1 MNIKHILLIFTFLTI
16 LIFFFGFQTSSD
28 PKVLFEKAK
37 YTMETKGDL
46 SAAIKIFEEIIKK
59 YPNEREYAAK
69 SQLQIGVCYEK
80 LGKNEARKAYQRV
93 IQEYADQKEVVS
105 EAHARLAVLVANDSG
120 SGFTATGEKN
130 KGVIFRQIDFEGLER
145 THCARLSPDGN
156 KMIYVRVWDKK
167 PRYSICVRDLISGQ
181 DHPLVEGV
189 GESNYFEWSP
199 DGRKIV
205 YTYKDRE
212 LRVISSDGGE
222 PEVLW
227 SSTDQRSRIF
237 PLDWSRNGD
246 HILVG
251 VISLADWTIRLA
263 ILPATG
269 DELHYIVSGVFRQ
282 FGWSA
287 HFSPDGKFIVGE
299 QTKEHNT
306 DIYVWIVDSGQ
317 ELRVTDHPAKDD
329 SPFWSSDG
337 KYIVFTSDRANTEDL
352 WAVPILRGI
361 PTGAPLRIKRNLGKN
376 TLLTSLTP
384 NGQLMMLVMGEGI
397 MSDLFVVSVD
407 PSTGEATGK
416 FVPFA
421 KYPTGHFLPRWSPD
435 GRRVAYTSRKGNMR
449 LPGIFISSGSEME
462 DKEVPIRDYYAC
474 NIEWS
479 RDGEHLIFP
488 GISPDGQAGIFRAS
502 LKDNE
507 IVPLYL
513 GDSLGQGYTGA
524 FINLKWLPQAGIF
537 MFGQLAEAGK
547 RKIYTMDS
555 EGNNI
560 QLVADKIPAIYWT
573 WPSPDAQ
580 YVAYREG
587 QELNL
592 WSLSESTSMTLA
604 KYPDG
609 KEVEAPVWSLDGA
622 NVAWKDKQQLKLLSI
637 TKGTIKTLVKTEE
650 RLEIGGSAWYG
661 GLAWSPDGK
670 NIAYVLR
677 DVSAGSEAKAE
688 LWSIPAVGGTPL
700 KITIAPESHPMLGD
714 LTWHPGGKLIVATGQ
729 GAGRGYEYW
738 VIENFLQK

>member
-1 MNIKHILLIFTFLTI
+1 MNKRNIFLSLFIPFLVV
-16 LIFFFGFQTSSD
+16 FVFAFQTSD
-28 PKVLFEKAK
+28 DLKILYEKAK

-46 SAAIKIFEEIIKK
+46 QEALTIFEQIVV
-59 YPNEREYAAK
+59 NTNADRSLRAK
-69 SQLQIGVCYEK
+69 AQLHIGICWEK
-80 LGKNEARKAYQRV
+80 MGKDEAQQAYKQV
-93 IQEYADQKEVVS
+93 IQEFADQQEMVS

-130 KGVIFRQIDFEGLER
+130 KGVIFRQIDFDGLDR

-167 PRYSICVRDLISGQ
+167 PTYSICVRDLISGQ
-181 DHPLVEGV
+181 DHLLVEGV

-227 SSTDQRSRIF
+227 NFTDQRSRIF

-251 VISLADWTIRLA
+251 VMGLADWTIRLA

-269 DELHYIVSGVFRQ
+269 DELRYIVSGVIRQ
-282 FGWSA
+282 LGAFA

-306 DIYVWIVDSGQ
+306 DIYVWVVDSGQ

-329 SPFWSSDG
+329 NPVWSSDG

-376 TLLTSLTP
+376 THLTSLTP
-384 NGQLMMLVMGEGI
+384 NGQLMMLVIGEGI

-421 KYPTGHFLPRWSPD
+421 KYPTEHFLPRWSPD
-435 GRRVAYTSRKGNMR
+435 GKRVAYTSRKGNIS

-513 GDSLGQGYTGA
+513 EDSLGQDYIGA
-524 FINLKWLPQAGIF
+524 FINLMWLPQAGIF

-555 EGNNI
+555 EGNNV
-560 QLVADKIPAIYWT
+560 QLVADKVPAIYWT
-573 WPSPDAQ
+573 WPSPDAR

-587 QELNL
+587 QELKL

-609 KEVEAPVWSLDGA
+609 KEVEGPVWSPDGA
-622 NVAWKDKQQLKLLSI
+622 NVTWKDKQQLKLLSI

-670 NIAYVLR
+670 NIAYILR
-677 DVSAGSEAKAE
+677 DVTAGSKARAE

-700 KITIAPESHPMLGD
+700 KITVAPESHPMLRD
-714 LTWHPGGKLIVATGQ
+714 LIWHPGGKLIVATGQ

-738 VIENFLQK
+738 VIENFLPE